1 LFSIAADL
9 EFADQSSNYVTM
21 IVDKMAALKRTPLF
35 NELDDATLR
44 VLAEH
49 AVARHFRKDEVL
61 FLMGQEARG
70 LFVIV
75 RGSVR
80 AFRESVDGREQ
91 VIHVE
96 RTGATVA
103 EVPVF
108 DDGDYP
114 STVAAEED
122 TETLFLAK
130 EDVRQLCL
138 THPAIPLA
146 AVRVL
151 ASRLRRCAELVEA
164 LSLKEVGQRVARYLL
179 SEARRQGQPL
189 NGHVSI
195 SLTQTNQQIAARVG
209 SVREVV
215 SRAFSRLQNDGLI
228 ILEDRKVIIPSLEAL
243 SSFAGL
249 TSR

>member
-1 LFSIAADL
+1 MLL
-9 EFADQSSNYVTM
+9 
-21 IVDKMAALKRTPLF
+21 DKMAALKRTALF
-35 NELDDATLR
+35 KELDDATLR

-61 FLMGQEARG
+61 FLAGQEADG

-75 RGSVR
+75 SGSVR
-80 AFRESVDGREQ
+80 AFRESLDGREQ

-96 RTGATVA
+96 RAGATVA

-108 DDGDYP
+108 DNGNYP

-122 TETLFLAK
+122 TDTLFLNK

-138 THPAIPLA
+138 THPEIPLA
-146 AVRVL
+146 ALGVL

-179 SEARRQGQPL
+179 AEARRQAQPVS
-189 NGHVSI
+189 GRVSI
-195 SLTQTNQQIAARVG
+195 ALTQTNQQIAARVG

-215 SRAFSRLQNDGLI
+215 SRAFSRLQHDRLI
-228 ILEDRKVIIPSLEAL
+228 ILEDRTVIIPDLEAL
-243 SSFAGL
+243 SSFADEQ
-249 TSR
+249 TH